1 MRREVTGW
9 ARRTGLTADETD
21 DLQLAVGEA
30 VANAVEHAYAAG
42 EPGEVRYRLTA
53 VTGAV
58 QVEVA
63 DDGRWQPPGDPGY
76 RGRGLLVIQGLGEA
90 LDVQHGDAG
99 TRVRFVL
106 PTGSTAP
113 VAPLPVPV
121 VATGTGSPDELR
133 LSGELDLA
141 SVPEL
146 RDELLAGAKAATGP
160 VVVDLTGV
168 TYLASAGVS
177 LLVELVD
184 AAPGRVLLRA
194 DADGPVGRV
203 LRLTGLDR
211 HLVP

>member
-1 MRREVTGW
+1 
-9 ARRTGLTADETD
+9 
-21 DLQLAVGEA
+21 
-30 VANAVEHAYAAG
+30 
-42 EPGEVRYRLTA
+42 
-53 VTGAV
+53 V

-63 DDGRWQPPGDPGY
+63 DDGHWRPPGDPGY
-76 RGRGLLVIQGLGEA
+76 RGRGLLVIDGLGDDLEVSHDDA
-90 LDVQHGDAG
+90 AG
-99 TRVRFVL
+99 TRIRFAL

-113 VAPLPVPV
+113 APPLPAPV
-121 VATGTGSPDELR
+121 VVAARPGPADELH
-133 LSGELDLA
+133 LTGELDLV

-194 DADGPVGRV
+194 DANGPVGRV